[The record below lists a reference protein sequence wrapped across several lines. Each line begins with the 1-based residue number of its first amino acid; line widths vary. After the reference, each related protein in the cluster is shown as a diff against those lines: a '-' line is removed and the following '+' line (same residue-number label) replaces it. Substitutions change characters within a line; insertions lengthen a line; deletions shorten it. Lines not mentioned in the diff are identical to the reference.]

1 MGSSTR
7 NKYSSRS
14 LGYLALIFGL
24 LCLGASCERIYDEPT
39 DNVDVA
45 VDFAVALHTP
55 ISLIEIIEHSSSKLL
70 SAGLFQLNAD
80 SLGKEIGAQVKLLD
94 SSFIDD
100 DSIVFE
106 IIFGGNQTNTFDRK
120 KRIGRIEVIFHVD
133 YTEAGSSHLVRI
145 DDKQPYI
152 LKLNNGDLH
161 TLTGNLTMERLLTDG
176 YEYNLTNLNLETK
189 NTKGSKNYNCNS
201 IITTNHILGAQTPGI
216 LGDLVSFTGKGNWSL
231 EKVIW
236 DWEILLPL
244 QIRYEFGCTD
254 YAHKGITRL
263 IKTSD
268 RYNIDFDPFQ
278 TGACSRVV
286 KIIKGGNEFEVT
298 LP

>member
-106 IIFGGNQTNTFDRK
+106 IIFGEI
-120 KRIGRIEVIFHVD
+120 KRTPLTAKNASGV
-133 YTEAGSSHLVRI
+133 
-145 DDKQPYI
+145 
-152 LKLNNGDLH
+152 LK
-161 TLTGNLTMERLLTDG
+161 
-176 YEYNLTNLNLETK
+176 
-189 NTKGSKNYNCNS
+189 
-201 IITTNHILGAQTPGI
+201 
-216 LGDLVSFTGKGNWSL
+216 SF
-231 EKVIW
+231 
-236 DWEILLPL
+236 
-244 QIRYEFGCTD
+244 FM
-254 YAHKGITRL
+254 
-263 IKTSD
+263 
-268 RYNIDFDPFQ
+268 
-278 TGACSRVV
+278 
-286 KIIKGGNEFEVT
+286 
-298 LP
+298 